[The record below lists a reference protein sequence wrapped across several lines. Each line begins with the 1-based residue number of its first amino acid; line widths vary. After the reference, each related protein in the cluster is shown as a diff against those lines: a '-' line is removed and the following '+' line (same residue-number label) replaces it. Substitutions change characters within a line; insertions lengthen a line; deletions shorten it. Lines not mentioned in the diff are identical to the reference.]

1 MITSAFEHQSQ
12 CHNFSLEFVCRQL
25 FTDENKVC
33 EFRAASADVLNKHKE
48 IYHGCEKEKGPLLQC
63 PKCPQMLTHRC
74 IAKHEREHHDPNL
87 PFSCDQCSYR
97 ALFLHSIKYEN
108 YSTLPRDCP
117 NHKIFIKDDAKLRE
131 QRFWQCQ

>member
-1 MITSAFEHQSQ
+1 MFVITLAFERQSA
-12 CHNFSLEFVCRQL
+12 CHNSSLEYVCGQL
-25 FTDENKVC
+25 YTDEDKVC

-48 IYHGCEKEKGPLLQC
+48 VYHGCEKAKDPLLQC
-63 PKCPQMLTHRC
+63 PKCPHMLTQRS

-108 YSTLPRDCP
+108 CYLLLV
-117 NHKIFIKDDAKLRE
+117 H
-131 QRFWQCQ
+131 